1 MYARSTEP
9 LKGTKTPHFSSPCPH
24 PPTHP
29 PRQSFKVYQEL
40 QFEKESAVGCFRS
53 KGAADQDEFS
63 RLGSIDRGAGGG
75 ERRLSER
82 VFSKRALGPQVP
94 FHKSTF
100 LSKVPISERGGDP
113 LLAVCVCVCVCV
125 RVCVRARAELL
136 GEEGWRTRTVVS
148 ILPEQGMLILAGL
161 LMCWWEEIKP
171 DQQNLSKETS
181 YLSYRPNSLTLKL
194 SN

>member
-9 LKGTKTPHFSSPCPH
+9 LKGTRTPHFSSPRPH
-24 PPTHP
+24 PLTQP

-40 QFEKESAVGCFRS
+40 QFEKESAVGCFRR

-63 RLGSIDRGAGGG
+63 RLGSIDWGVGGG
-75 ERRLSER
+75 ERTLSER

-113 LLAVCVCVCVCV
+113 LLAV
-125 RVCVRARAELL
+125 RARAELQ
-136 GEEGWRTRTVVS
+136 GEEGWRMRTVVS

>member
-1 MYARSTEP
+1 M
-9 LKGTKTPHFSSPCPH
+9 
-24 PPTHP
+24 
-29 PRQSFKVYQEL
+29 
-40 QFEKESAVGCFRS
+40 
-53 KGAADQDEFS
+53 
-63 RLGSIDRGAGGG
+63 
-75 ERRLSER
+75 
-82 VFSKRALGPQVP
+82 FSKRALGPQVP

-113 LLAVCVCVCVCV
+113 LLGVCVCMCVCVCVC
-125 RVCVRARAELL
+125 ARAELL
-136 GEEGWRTRTVVS
+136 GEGWRMRTVVS

-181 YLSYRPNSLTLKL
+181 YRSYRPNSLTLKL